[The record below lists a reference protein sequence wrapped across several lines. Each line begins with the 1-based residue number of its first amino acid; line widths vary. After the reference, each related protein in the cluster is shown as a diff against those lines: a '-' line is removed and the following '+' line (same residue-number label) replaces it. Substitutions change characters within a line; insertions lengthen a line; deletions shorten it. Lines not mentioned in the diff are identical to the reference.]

1 MTQSK
6 RRALGARVSRP
17 AALLLAPVL
26 HGQGVRVRKR
36 TPVLPEAAGE
46 RSGREGADG
55 RTPLRLMIVG
65 ESTAAGVGAAHQR
78 DGIAASLAADLARRH
93 GRAVT
98 WAVSARTGATADATA
113 QDLLRSVGGDQD
125 LVVVVLG
132 VNDTVRLHSRR
143 HWRGQMTRI
152 LDALQPRLA
161 ADGQIVLAGVPDLGA
176 FPALPQPLRAVL
188 GWHARALDDELRNIA
203 ARRSGV
209 LHVPSPALGDAAF
222 AEDGF
227 HPNADAYARWSHHL
241 VDSVAPGSAAMFRPL
256 RGPRR
261 SG

>member
-1 MTQSK
+1 MVTQSK
-6 RRALGARVSRP
+6 RRALGARASRP

-26 HGQGVRVRKR
+26 LRQGARVRKR

-46 RSGREGADG
+46 RSGREGAADD
-55 RTPLRLMIVG
+55 RTPLRLLIVG
-65 ESTAAGVGAAHQR
+65 ESTAAGVGVAHQGE
-78 DGIAASLAADLARRH
+78 GIARRLAADIARRH

-98 WAVSARTGATADATA
+98 WAVSARTGATASATGRE
-113 QDLLRSVGGDQD
+113 LVRTVGGDQD
-125 LVVVVLG
+125 LVVVILG

-152 LDALQPRLA
+152 LDILQPRLA
-161 ADGQIVLAGVPDLGA
+161 ADGQIVLAGVPGLGA

-188 GWHARALDDELRNIA
+188 GWHARALDDELRSLA

-209 LHVPSPALGDAAF
+209 LHVPSPALSDAAF

-227 HPNADAYARWSHHL
+227 HPNADAYARWAHHL
-241 VDSVAPGSAAMFRPL
+241 ADSVVLPPTAGCRDPHHSL
-256 RGPRR
+256 
-261 SG
+261 